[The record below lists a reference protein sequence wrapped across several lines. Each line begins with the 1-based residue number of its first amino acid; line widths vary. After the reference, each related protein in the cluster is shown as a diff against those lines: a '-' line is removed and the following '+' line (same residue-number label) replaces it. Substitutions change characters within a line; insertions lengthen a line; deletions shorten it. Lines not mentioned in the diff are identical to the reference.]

1 VPYSEGNLF
10 SILAFFLWIPIAL
23 WGAYRWPSAKA
34 AALLL
39 LIPLMFLPEQ
49 VYFKIPGLPIFTKQ
63 RIAVFWLFVGV
74 LLFHRDRLRSVRIG
88 RWVKLS
94 MLLLVGGNVITMFT
108 NSDAIKYGAVNIPA
122 HVPYDAVHVIVE
134 DAFDYVLP
142 LIFGAAMFK
151 DRKELSILLRI
162 VAGAGLVYS
171 VLQLVEIRLSPQL
184 HNWVYGFF
192 QHSFSQTIRGG
203 GFRPTVFMEHGIAV
217 AMFNLVA
224 VTAAAVLYKV
234 KSRVLR
240 IPSGWV
246 LPYLWLVLLLS
257 KSAAAFLYS
266 LVAVPLIL
274 LASPKTQLRVAILLG
289 VIVLIYPTLRG
300 SGLVPVDDI
309 NAWVTSKLGED
320 RAGSLMFRFVNEER
334 LLEHANERYFFG
346 WGWYGRGYT
355 YNPDTGDAA
364 AIRDGDWVI
373 TLGDWGRVGFFGKY
387 LLLLMPLF
395 IVVRQLKWIRR
406 ESDRRLLAALGLT
419 IGFSAFDLLP
429 NGNFNHLIFV
439 FSGAIMSCS
448 AGILR
453 QQARSRM
460 REKQAT
466 LQPAPSQALPEPDVL
481 SLPSGSST

>member
-1 VPYSEGNLF
+1 VFF
-10 SILAFFLWIPIAL
+10 SWIPIAL

-49 VYFKIPGLPIFTKQ
+49 VHFKIPGLPIFTKQ
-63 RIAVFWLFVGV
+63 SLAVFWLLVGI
-74 LLFHRDRLRSVRIG
+74 LLFHRERLRSVRLGPWI
-88 RWVKLS
+88 KFS
-94 MLLLVGGNVITMFT
+94 MLLLVVGNVITVFT
-108 NSDAIKYGAVNIPA
+108 NSDALSYGAISRPA
-122 HVPYDAVHVIVE
+122 HVPYDAVHAVIQ
-134 DAFDYVLP
+134 DAFDCLLP

-151 DRKELSILLRI
+151 GGRELRILLRT

-171 VLQLVEIRLSPQL
+171 VLQLLEIRLSPQL

-192 QHSFSQTIRGG
+192 QHSFLQTIRGG

-224 VTAAAVLYKV
+224 VIAVAVLYKV

-274 LASPKTQLRVAILLG
+274 VASPKTQLRVAILLG
-289 VIVLIYPTLRG
+289 AILLVYPTLRG

-309 NAWVTSKLGED
+309 NEWVTSELGEE

-334 LLEHANERYFFG
+334 LLERANERYFFG
-346 WGWYGRGYT
+346 WGWYGRAYT
-355 YNPDTGDAA
+355 WNPETGDAA

-373 TLGDWGRVGFFGKY
+373 MLGDWGRVGFFGKY
-387 LLLLMPLF
+387 LLLLIPLF
-395 IVVRQLKWIRR
+395 IAARQLKWVRR
-406 ESDRRLLAALGLT
+406 ESDRRLLAALGLI

-429 NGNFNHLIFV
+429 NGNFNYLIFV

-448 AGILR
+448 SGILR
-453 QQARSRM
+453 EQARFRR
-460 REKQAT
+460 RERQAE
-466 LQPAPSQALPEPDVL
+466 LQPPPSHAPPTPTVP
-481 SLPSGSST
+481 SL

>member
-1 VPYSEGNLF
+1 MPYSEGNLF

-49 VYFKIPGLPIFTKQ
+49 VYFKVPGLPVFTKQ
-63 RIAVFWLFVGV
+63 RIAVFWLSVGV
-74 LLFHRDRLRSVRIG
+74 LLFHRDRIRSVRLG

-94 MLLLVGGNVITMFT
+94 MLLLVAGNVITVFT
-108 NSDAIKYGAVNIPA
+108 NSDPIRYGVVHIPA
-122 HVPYDAVHVIVE
+122 HVPYDAIHAIVQ
-134 DAFDYVLP
+134 DAFDYLLP
-142 LIFGAAMFK
+142 VFFGAAMFK
-151 DRKELSILLRI
+151 DRQELRTLLRI

-171 VLQLVEIRLSPQL
+171 ILQLVEIRFSPQL

-224 VTAAAVLYKV
+224 LIAVAVLHKV

-240 IPSGWV
+240 IPSAWA

-257 KSAAAFLYS
+257 KSAAAFVYS

-274 LASPKTQLRVAILLG
+274 LASPKAQLRVAVLLG
-289 VIVLIYPTLRG
+289 AIVLVYPTLRG
-300 SGLVPVDDI
+300 AGLVPVDDI
-309 NAWVTSKLGED
+309 NQWVTSELGED

-334 LLEHANERYFFG
+334 LLERANERYFFG
-346 WGWYGRGYT
+346 WGWYGRAYT
-355 YNPDTGDAA
+355 WNPETGDAV

-387 LLLLMPLF
+387 LLLLIPLF
-395 IVVRQLKWIRR
+395 TAARELKWVHGG
-406 ESDRRLLAALGLT
+406 SDQRLLAALGLA

-429 NGNFNHLIFV
+429 NGNFNYLIFL

-448 AGILR
+448 SGILR
-453 QQARSRM
+453 EQARRRM
-460 REKQAT
+460 RRRQARPEPPT
-466 LQPAPSQALPEPDVL
+466 SDALPEPA
-481 SLPSGSST
+481 LPLV